1 MHACEKKYWCLA
13 TVIKRFPCKVFFFFL
28 QQRDIR
34 YLQCPAAVSVAHL
47 KKFIR
52 LKFDLPPKYTVR
64 GNNKK
69 NGNSFQLTLV
79 VWIACFHDD
88 INTIIRKW
96 HYFLWFLL
104 LQIDIYHSDEPL
116 KDFFTLMDIA
126 YIYTWRRVWNSK
138 SKSVECITMGSEGY
152 LICLPGGGG
161 NFFLNEFS
169 TFTTYVHAWHL

>member
-13 TVIKRFPCKVFFFFL
+13 TVIKRFPCKVFFFYSKETSAIFNA
-28 QQRDIR
+28 QPQ
-34 YLQCPAAVSVAHL
+34 YLWRIWRNSSALNSTCRQNTRFVA
-47 KKFIR
+47 K
-52 LKFDLPPKYTVR
+52 
-64 GNNKK
+64 KK

-79 VWIACFHDD
+79 VWIAFFHDV

-161 NFFLNEFS
+161 NFFLIEFS